1 MFAKWGMILFLF
13 GSFGSKAGNSL
24 ILFSSGFPVVGV
36 AFFGSFSIGVGVPFE
51 ARVFVPWFDY

>member
-1 MFAKWGMILFLF
+1 MILFLF

-51 ARVFVPWFDY
+51 ARVFVP